1 MMTSEQSILLNHD
14 HLLNTYPGNSVNSQ
28 QQSSASSQPID
39 LHDDPQNI
47 NPFPSLTSEDGH
59 NDFETS
65 LTASNPQAVLFAL
78 ERAVDLLRGQVE
90 QERQR
95 DIQRR

>member
-1 MMTSEQSILLNHD
+1 MSSEQSILLDHD
-14 HLLNTYPGNSVNSQ
+14 HLLNTYPGKSVNSQ
-28 QQSSASSQPID
+28 DQSSASSRPVG
-39 LHDDPQNI
+39 LHEDPQNA
-47 NPFPSLTSEDGH
+47 NPFPTLTSEDGH
-59 NDFETS
+59 SDFETS

-90 QERQR
+90 EERQR

>member
-1 MMTSEQSILLNHD
+1 MSSEQSILLDHD
-14 HLLNTYPGNSVNSQ
+14 QLLNTYPGNSIISKE
-28 QQSSASSQPID
+28 QSSASSRPVD
-39 LHDDPQNI
+39 SHNDSQNA
-47 NPFPSLTSEDGH
+47 NPFPSLTSEGGH
-59 NDFETS
+59 SDFETS

-90 QERQR
+90 EERQR